1 MKLKTLPL
9 ALAALLFSGVSVS
22 AFAADEATKPSADQG
37 TSMPQP
43 DTAKADQ
50 GAQAAKPAGNDA
62 AATMRGLDTDG
73 NGLISKEEAGKMKGL
88 SDGFDVADKD
98 KDGTLDADEFTAAVS
113 QIKK

>member
-22 AFAADEATKPSADQG
+22 VLAADEPTKPSADQG

-43 DTAKADQ
+43 DKAKADP

-98 KDGTLDADEFTAAVS
+98 KDGTLDAAEFTAAVS

>member
-9 ALAALLFSGVSVS
+9 ALSALLLSGASVL
-22 AFAADEATKPSADQG
+22 AFAADEPTKPTADQG

-43 DTAKADQ
+43 DKAKTDQ
-50 GAQAAKPAGNDA
+50 SDQAAKPAGNDA
-62 AATMRGLDTDG
+62 AAQMRGLDTDG

-88 SDGFDVADKD
+88 SDVFVAADKD
-98 KDGTLDADEFTAAVS
+98 KDGTLDANEFTAAVS